1 MTQLIATDLSFH
13 YADTQLLFTGINF
26 QLHSGQI
33 HCILGP
39 NGVGKSTLL
48 NCLAGVYRPTAGTV
62 TLNGQSL
69 RRLSPAQRSRKIAY
83 VPQMSSERTPV
94 TFSLRDYVLL
104 GRAPHL
110 SLLAAPTAK
119 DRSRAEAL
127 LARFNLSSCA
137 QQSYAAVS
145 GGQQQLASIVRA
157 LLQEPELII
166 FDEPTSALDV
176 ANQVRVLKLI
186 QKLAQTGYGIVL
198 TTHDPNQALLLNDQ
212 VSTLAQNGQWQ
223 SGPAAKILTSSHLS
237 DVYQLP
243 LNVVTLPAT
252 QQKTCIVDQTVF
264 RRFS

>member
-1 MTQLIATDLSFH
+1 MTQLVTTDLSFH
-13 YADTQLLFTGINF
+13 YEGASPLFTGINF

-48 NCLAGVYRPTAGTV
+48 NCLAGVYRPTAGSV
-62 TLNGQSL
+62 SLNGQSL

-119 DRSRAEAL
+119 DRSQAAAL
-127 LARFNLSSCA
+127 LDRFNLSGCA

-145 GGQQQLASIVRA
+145 GGQQQLASIARA
-157 LLQEPELII
+157 LLQEPDLII

-186 QKLAQTGYGIVL
+186 QKLAKAGYGIVL

-223 SGPAAKILTSSHLS
+223 SGPAAQILTSAHLS
-237 DVYQLP
+237 QVYQLP